1 MLIIELNSIGHSLTA
16 EKNTEVHCHFK
27 KYDKSLVPGMYMNA
41 EIELKNVNAITVP
54 EESVVSFGNF
64 EYIFVELKKN
74 QFEMIEVKT
83 GAKENGF
90 VEIVNNEKLNN
101 QPIVVKGAYSLLM
114 KLKNSEE

>member
-1 MLIIELNSIGHSLTA
+1 MIGHSLTA

-41 EIELKNVNAITVP
+41 EIELKNVSAITVP
-54 EESVVSFGNF
+54 EESVVRFGNF

-74 QFEMIEVKT
+74 HFEMIEIKT
-83 GAKENGF
+83 GAKEDGY
-90 VEIVNNEKLNN
+90 VEIINNEKLDN
-101 QPIVVKGAYSLLM
+101 QPIVIKGAYSLLM

>member
-1 MLIIELNSIGHSLTA
+1 
-16 EKNTEVHCHFK
+16 
-27 KYDKSLVPGMYMNA
+27 
-41 EIELKNVNAITVP
+41 
-54 EESVVSFGNF
+54 
-64 EYIFVELKKN
+64 
-74 QFEMIEVKT
+74 MIEVKT